1 MKKIGIIFGTRPEA
15 IKVAPIITEL
25 SKYKDKYNP
34 IIIVTAQHREMLDQM
49 LSLFFI
55 TPDIDLNL
63 MVKNQT
69 LSEFSARALSK
80 LDQVIDDTFDMLMVH
95 GDTTTTFIG
104 TLIGF
109 YHKIP
114 VAHIEAG
121 LRTYNMYQPFPEE
134 ANRRITDLLS
144 SYYFAPTKK
153 AKENLI
159 EEKIPED
166 RIFITGNS
174 VIDALFMAVKNNYVF
189 KDPVFNK
196 LDPRKTILITQHRRE
211 NWGKPMEEVARAILK
226 ITKLFPEYKI
236 VFSLHKNPKVRE
248 RILKILKDNPSIYFT
263 ESMDYVEFANLINRV
278 HLIIT
283 DSGGIQEEAPSLG
296 KPVLVTREVTER
308 PEALEYGTVKLVG
321 TSYEKIV
328 NEIKKLLTSDRY
340 YSLIANAKN
349 PYGDGKAAKRTVKAL
364 NHIFYNEKRPE
375 DFKV

>member
-159 EEKIPED
+159 EEKIPEE

-189 KDPVFNK
+189 KDPAFNK

-340 YSLIANAKN
+340 YSLMANA
-349 PYGDGKAAKRTVKAL
+349 
-364 NHIFYNEKRPE
+364 
-375 DFKV
+375 